1 MTANDADLGAAYL
14 ANVSTVFAKIKQLGE
29 RAIAQLSD
37 EAHFYALLDEEAN
50 SIAVLIRHLRGN
62 MLSRWTDF
70 LTTDG
75 EKETRNRDTEFV
87 QDVKAT
93 PDELVAVWNE
103 GWDRLFDTLSSLTP
117 ADLQKTITIRG
128 VERTVMEA
136 IQSQLA
142 HYASHV
148 GQIVFLAKH
157 LASKEWESLS
167 IPRGQSE
174 KFFRPKN

>member
-1 MTANDADLGAAYL
+1 MNANDAELGAAYL
-14 ANVSTVFAKIKQLGE
+14 AGVSSLLGGVKELGE
-29 RAIAQLSD
+29 KAIAQLSD
-37 EAHFYALLDEEAN
+37 EAHFYALLDKESN

-75 EKETRNRDTEFV
+75 EKDTRKRDTEFV

-93 PDELVAVWNE
+93 PDELVEVWNE
-103 GWDRLFDTLSSLTP
+103 GWDRLFETLSSLTP
-117 ADLQKTITIRG
+117 ADLRKTITIRG
-128 VERTVMEA
+128 VEHTVMEA
-136 IQSQLA
+136 IQRGLA

-157 LASKEWESLS
+157 FQSKEWDSLS
-167 IPRGQSE
+167 IPRGQSQ
-174 KFFRPKN
+174 KFFRQE

>member
-1 MTANDADLGAAYL
+1 MRTGDRSPSGSSSSSTPTTVSDTSNRLLPLGRCSESRWSFHGCCRSDYTSAHDRHRPRL
-14 ANVSTVFAKIKQLGE
+14 PLTWPTSQTVFAKIKQLGE

-37 EAHFYALLDEEAN
+37 EAHFYALLDKESN

-87 QDVKAT
+87 QDVEAT

-103 GWDRLFDTLSSLTP
+103 GWDHPL
-117 ADLQKTITIRG
+117 
-128 VERTVMEA
+128 
-136 IQSQLA
+136 
-142 HYASHV
+142 
-148 GQIVFLAKH
+148 
-157 LASKEWESLS
+157 
-167 IPRGQSE
+167 
-174 KFFRPKN
+174 

>member
-1 MTANDADLGAAYL
+1 MTANDAELGAAYL
-14 ANVSTVFAKIKQLGE
+14 ANVSTVLERVKQLGE
-29 RAIAQLSD
+29 KAIAQLSD
-37 EAHFYALLDEEAN
+37 EAHFYALLDKESN

-70 LTTDG
+70 LTADG

-87 QDVKAT
+87 QDVKPT
-93 PDELVAVWNE
+93 PDELVEVWNE
-103 GWDRLFDTLSSLTP
+103 GWDRLFETLSSLTP
-117 ADLQKTITIRG
+117 ADLQKTVTIRG
-128 VERTVMEA
+128 VEHTVMEA
-136 IQSQLA
+136 IQRELA

-157 LASKEWESLS
+157 LVSDEWESLS

-174 KFFRPKN
+174 KFFRQK

>member
-1 MTANDADLGAAYL
+1 MTTNDADLGAAYL
-14 ANVSTVFAKIKQLGE
+14 ANVSTVLARIKQLGE

-37 EAHFYALLDEEAN
+37 ETHFYALLDKESN

-93 PDELVAVWNE
+93 PDELVEVWNE
-103 GWDRLFDTLSSLTP
+103 GWDRLFETLSSLTP
-117 ADLQKTITIRG
+117 ADLQKTVTIRG
-128 VERTVMEA
+128 VEHTVMEA
-136 IQSQLA
+136 IQREFA

-157 LASKEWESLS
+157 LVSDEWESLS

-174 KFFRPKN
+174 KFFRQK

>member
-1 MTANDADLGAAYL
+1 MTANDPDVGAAYL

-37 EAHFYALLDEEAN
+37 EAYFYALLDEGSN

-87 QDVKAT
+87 QEVKAT
-93 PDELVAVWNE
+93 PDELVEVWNE
-103 GWDRLFDTLSSLTP
+103 GWDRLFETLSSLTP
-117 ADLQKTITIRG
+117 ADLQKTVTIRG
-128 VERTVMEA
+128 VEHTVMEA
-136 IQSQLA
+136 IQRGLA

-157 LASKEWESLS
+157 LVSDEWESLS

-174 KFFRPKN
+174 KFFRQK